1 MGAVV
6 TEAKSEHPSLEQLAA
21 FHLGQLAPAEQADIE
36 RHVAECTTCSQELE
50 ALPDDS
56 LTRMLR
62 AAVAPPEAA
71 AEPAPSQTHDLSAQA
86 ADLSGPSTTPARS
99 EVPAELDA
107 HPRYRILVRLGTGGM
122 GVVFKAEHRLMERLV
137 ALKVIHKHLIDRPT
151 SVERFRQEVRAAA
164 RLTHPNIVTA
174 YDADQAGEVHFLVM
188 EFVEGQSL
196 DRLLERQ
203 RSFSVRQACY
213 LVQQAALGMQHAFER
228 GMVHR
233 DIKPANLLVTP
244 AGQVKVVDFGLA
256 RFAQERGP
264 AGDITPSGTVLGT
277 PDYIAPE
284 QALDSRQAD
293 IRADIYSL
301 GCTLYHLLAG
311 RPPFSEGTVFY
322 KLMAHRERAPRP
334 MTECR
339 PDLPSGLAAVLER
352 MLAKDPA
359 QRYQTPADVARELA
373 PFVHGPADPQD
384 KTENSPEQKAVNQDL
399 LSPALLHGAAHV
411 PYSAEIS
418 RTNPTCFLF
427 LIDQSTSMAGPF
439 GGQPGRT
446 KAEGVADAINR
457 LLQNLA
463 LKCAKSDGIRD
474 YFHVGVI
481 GYGQQ
486 VQPALGGPLAGRRLV
501 PVSTLAN
508 NPLRVEQRTRKIDDG
523 AGGLVEQSFKFPVW
537 FEPVAGGKTPM
548 CQALTDAQRVLRE
561 FIARVPGCFP
571 PLVINIT
578 DGKANDGD
586 PQPVAAAL
594 RELAT
599 TDGPVLLF
607 NAHLSSSP
615 GAPVLFPSKEEEL
628 ADAYARAVFRMSSPL
643 PPRLLDAARSDGF
656 RLTAGARG
664 FVFNA
669 DLVSVIRFLDIG
681 TRMAHNVR

>member
-1 MGAVV
+1 VN
-6 TEAKSEHPSLEQLAA
+6 EANGSHPSLEQLAA
-21 FHLGQLAPAEQADIE
+21 FHLGQLAPDESAEIE
-36 RHVAECTTCSQELE
+36 RHVAGCDGCSQELE

-56 LTRMLR
+56 LTGLLR
-62 AAVAPPEAA
+62 AAATAPQDRSTD
-71 AEPAPSQTHDLSAQA
+71 PAGSP
-86 ADLSGPSTTPARS
+86 PALAGS
-99 EVPAELDA
+99 DVPAELIG
-107 HPRYRILVRLGTGGM
+107 HPRYRLLERLGAGGM
-122 GVVFKAEHRLMERLV
+122 GVVYKAEHRLMERVV
-137 ALKVIHKHLIDRPT
+137 ALKVIHKHLTARPT
-151 SVERFRQEVRAAA
+151 AVDRFRQEVRAAA
-164 RLTHPNIVTA
+164 RLSHPNIVTA

-188 EFVEGQSL
+188 EFVEGHGL
-196 DRLLERQ
+196 DRLLERLGP
-203 RSFSVRQACY
+203 FSIRQACH

-244 AGQVKVVDFGLA
+244 AGRVKILDFGLA
-256 RFAQERGP
+256 RFFRESEQG
-264 AGDITPSGTVLGT
+264 GTITPSGTVVGT

-311 RPPFSEGTVFY
+311 RPPFPEGTLLQ
-322 KLMAHRERAPRP
+322 KLMAHQELTPKPVTAFRDDVSPE
-334 MTECR
+334 
-339 PDLPSGLAAVLER
+339 LAGVLER
-352 MLAKDPA
+352 MLAKEPA
-359 QRYQTPADVARELA
+359 RRYQTPAEVARELMPLIQASTDPTSSQGVA
-373 PFVHGPADPQD
+373 PM
-384 KTENSPEQKAVNQDL
+384 
-399 LSPALLHGAAHV
+399 

-427 LIDQSTSMAGPF
+427 LIDQSSSMAGPF

-474 YFHVGVI
+474 YFHIGVI

-486 VQPALGGPLAGRRLV
+486 VQPALGGLLAGRRLA
-501 PVSTLAN
+501 PISTLAN
-508 NPLRVEQRTRKIDDG
+508 NPLRVEQRTRKVDDG

-548 CQALTDAQRVLRE
+548 CQALTEAKQVLRE
-561 FIARVPGCFP
+561 FIAHFPACFP

-594 RELAT
+594 RALAT
-599 TDGPVLLF
+599 ADGPVLLL
-607 NAHLSSSP
+607 NAHLSSHP
-615 GAPVLFPSKEEEL
+615 GPPVLFPGTEEEL

-643 PPRLLDAARSDGF
+643 PPRLLEAARADGF
-656 RLTAGARG
+656 RLETGARG

-681 TRMAHNVR
+681 TRVAQNVR